1 MTQAITAKQ
10 ILFKVRCILVST
22 LAQVEHIQIVKASR
36 QQQGAQRVLL
46 DTTAQKD
53 HIAREIAHQVTLAD
67 LTWLI
72 TLILLAQQEHIG
84 LLLAVHLVTP
94 VQQAITAF

>member
-46 DTTAQKD
+46 DTTAQ
-53 HIAREIAHQVTLAD
+53 R
-67 LTWLI
+67 
-72 TLILLAQQEHIG
+72 QQEIPGIIHVLPEPSG
-84 LLLAVHLVTP
+84 
-94 VQQAITAF
+94 QKEE